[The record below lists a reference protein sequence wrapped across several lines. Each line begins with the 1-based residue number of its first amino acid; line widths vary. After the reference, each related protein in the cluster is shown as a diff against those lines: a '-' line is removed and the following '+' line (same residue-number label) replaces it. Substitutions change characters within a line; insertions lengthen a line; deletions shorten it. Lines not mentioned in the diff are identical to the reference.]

1 MCSHNVLALG
11 LQFLNYRSSKIKFMV
26 MVIKKRIVVFS
37 VAVATSLV
45 VLGSCGTV
53 QSLNNTTKGAA
64 IGTAAGGTIGA
75 IIGNKAGNTAVGAIA
90 GAAIGGV
97 AGGLIGK
104 KMDKQAAEIERTVDG
119 AEVIKADE
127 GIIVK
132 FDSGILFDFDK
143 TEVKAEARKNVQ
155 NLVASLNNNPDTEI
169 LVIGHTDNKGTDQYN
184 QGLSERRA
192 AAIRDYAVSQ
202 GLARNR
208 VKISGKSF
216 HEPIA
221 DNDTEAGR
229 AQNRRVEI
237 VIVANQKMKNEAIR
251 EAQN

>member
-1 MCSHNVLALG
+1 MS
-11 LQFLNYRSSKIKFMV
+11 
-26 MVIKKRIVVFS
+26 
-37 VAVATSLV
+37 
-45 VLGSCGTV
+45 
-53 QSLNNTTKGAA
+53 NTQKGAA
-64 IGTAAGGTIGA
+64 TGAVAGGALGA
-75 IIGNKAGNTAVGAIA
+75 IIGKKAGNTAVGVLA
-90 GAAIGGV
+90 GAALGGV

-104 KMDKQAAEIERTVDG
+104 KMDKQAAEIERTVPG

-143 TEVKAEARKNVQ
+143 TDLKPDAQANIAKLVE
-155 NLVASLNNNPDTEI
+155 NLNENPDTDI

-192 AAIRDYAVSQ
+192 KAVKSYAVSQ
-202 GLARNR
+202 GLAGRR
-208 VKISGKSF
+208 VKTEGKSF

-221 DNDTEAGR
+221 ENDTEAGR

-237 VIVANQKMKNEAIR
+237 VIVANNKMQKEAQR
-251 EAQN
+251 EAGI